1 MPDQLLKE
9 CESLG
14 LFTTRMPRFKQLFF
28 YNFAEGEIWRCMGQA
43 TTSSSSRRA
52 AEAYLRSGVRLESTC
67 GISDAWYRYVETHQ
81 NLFQDSTAEDTLV
94 PRPKPSHPRP
104 QLDNW
109 QAGVMWN
116 TFQWKQI
123 HSRPRPTKK
132 LPVRAVPLAPS
143 SPLNRPADEALPQAT
158 QDKDGIFK
166 HTRSKEAGFSLG
178 LLDEEGSSEGG
189 LADEEDGFEG
199 YLMDEGDGLEG
210 DFTDKEDC
218 LGGGGTAAEVWEDGS
233 AGSQESAV
241 LAIKQESEFG
251 DLGIEGW
258 SMTSSFQSA
267 LCRTMDEAER
277 VTFVVLDGFPP
288 SPIPEQE
295 PCLLEPLGPTCLAS
309 IFDGALTP
317 VRAESLSEVAED
329 LVRGGAEEDRM
340 EGIELS
346 QPSQSQ
352 VHPGDPGA

>member
-1 MPDQLLKE
+1 
-9 CESLG
+9 
-14 LFTTRMPRFKQLFF
+14 
-28 YNFAEGEIWRCMGQA
+28 
-43 TTSSSSRRA
+43 
-52 AEAYLRSGVRLESTC
+52 
-67 GISDAWYRYVETHQ
+67 
-81 NLFQDSTAEDTLV
+81 
-94 PRPKPSHPRP
+94 
-104 QLDNW
+104 
-109 QAGVMWN
+109 
-116 TFQWKQI
+116 
-123 HSRPRPTKK
+123 
-132 LPVRAVPLAPS
+132 
-143 SPLNRPADEALPQAT
+143 
-158 QDKDGIFK
+158 
-166 HTRSKEAGFSLG
+166 
-178 LLDEEGSSEGG
+178 
-189 LADEEDGFEG
+189 
-199 YLMDEGDGLEG
+199 MDEGDGLEG

-295 PCLLEPLGPTCLAS
+295 PRLLEPSGPTGLAS

-352 VHPGDPGA
+352 VHPGDPGASGPEVTTGEDDGSSNTQSLEYISNRK